1 MRQETRFKF
10 NAYLSRVA
18 ELNGIDAGDVSKKF
32 TVEPSVTQTLM
43 NTMQESSDFLT
54 RINIVPV
61 SEMKGEKIGIG
72 VTGSIASTTD
82 TAGGTER
89 QPKDFSKLASNKY
102 ECDQI
107 NFDFYIRYKTLDLW
121 ARYQDFQ
128 LRVRNAIIKRQSL
141 DLIMAGFNGVRRAE
155 TSDRSSNPML
165 QDVAVG
171 WLQKYR
177 NEAPARVMSKVT
189 DEEGRATS
197 EVIRV
202 GKGGDYASLDALVTG
217 LIESLSPSG
226 RRRLSAEL
234 AKRLR
239 QSQQRRVMAQK
250 APDGTPYAPRQQQS
264 ARKKT
269 GRVKRKM
276 FAKLITSRFLHIR
289 ASPEQASMEFYGGK
303 SPKIASVHQF
313 GLSEE
318 NRKDGKK
325 IDYPAR
331 PLLGFTGEDVQMI
344 EEIIL
349 AHLER

>member
-1 MRQETRFKF
+1 MRRF
-10 NAYLSRVA
+10 R
-18 ELNGIDAGDVSKKF
+18 
-32 TVEPSVTQTLM
+32 
-43 NTMQESSDFLT
+43 NTC
-54 RINIVPV
+54 
-61 SEMKGEKIGIG
+61 
-72 VTGSIASTTD
+72 
-82 TAGGTER
+82 GGT
-89 QPKDFSKLASNKY
+89 A
-102 ECDQI
+102 
-107 NFDFYIRYKTLDLW
+107 
-121 ARYQDFQ
+121 
-128 LRVRNAIIKRQSL
+128 
-141 DLIMAGFNGVRRAE
+141 
-155 TSDRSSNPML
+155 
-165 QDVAVG
+165 
-171 WLQKYR
+171 WL
-177 NEAPARVMSKVT
+177 
-189 DEEGRATS
+189 
-197 EVIRV
+197 
-202 GKGGDYASLDALVTG
+202 TG

-344 EEIIL
+344 EGIISN
-349 AHLER
+349 HLE